1 MLSDIYI
8 KHTQIDKNINFLV
21 ANKQI
26 HEQFT
31 ESRSIVRK

>member
-1 MLSDIYI
+1 MLYKSFVIYAQRYTY
-8 KHTQIDKNINFLV
+8 KTQIDKNINFLV

-31 ESRSIVRK
+31 